1 MQNSQIHLKSTD
13 ERREGFSFSVFK
25 SLKLFHKYF
34 LLTGQLLTSIM
45 LGCLHH
51 FKLSPQLVP
60 DTALVPASST
70 WPPPRVIMFQQHS
83 PFCFRIPCF
92 HKCYRFAEHVSQSHT
107 LPPLV
112 CVPSVYVNVCGRVHT
127 QPEGH
132 IFIPLP
138 HQSGDAFPA

>member
-1 MQNSQIHLKSTD
+1 MREGKAFLLVYLKS
-13 ERREGFSFSVFK
+13 F
-25 SLKLFHKYF
+25 KLFHKYF
-34 LLTGQLLTSIM
+34 LLTGQLLTAIM

-51 FKLSPQLVP
+51 FKLSPQFIP
-60 DTALVPASST
+60 DTALVSASST

-107 LPPLV
+107 LPPQV

-127 QPEGH
+127 QPDGH
-132 IFIPLP
+132 VFIPLP